1 MSLAQA
7 YEGIKELSDASD
19 GAGQVFSPVRQVKQS
34 DGVGLLLLQL
44 SGSRLFT
51 AIFTSTEEASD
62 WALLFSLHFLL
73 LLPFPSS
80 PERRRQIKYFLTDK
94 TPQEEQCTIKK
105 GRFESSLGKL

>member
-19 GAGQVFSPVRQVKQS
+19 GAGQVKQS
-34 DGVGLLLLQL
+34 DRVGLLLLLLQL

-51 AIFTSTEEASD
+51 AIFTSAEEASD